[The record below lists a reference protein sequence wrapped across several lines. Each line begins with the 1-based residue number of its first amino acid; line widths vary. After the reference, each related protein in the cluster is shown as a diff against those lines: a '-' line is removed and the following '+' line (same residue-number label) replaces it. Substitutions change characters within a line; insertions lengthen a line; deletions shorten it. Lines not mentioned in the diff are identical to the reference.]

1 MKNVINIWIIF
12 YLHIV
17 LCVRCGSKC
26 PFDILVLPH
35 SARGPQQLLLLREL
49 SFLLGGGLSV
59 CDGRPPILCG
69 LPLCLRG
76 KIWSP
81 LCLRR
86 KIRPP
91 GTFCS
96 PRTTD
101 GHGRYHSSRCHT
113 QLTTFCR
120 FFWDRAS

>member
-49 SFLLGGGLSV
+49 SFFT
-59 CDGRPPILCG
+59 GREGCLFVMVGRQFFLVSPFVYGKKVGPPFAYAEKSD
-69 LPLCLRG
+69 PLV
-76 KIWSP
+76 
-81 LCLRR
+81 
-86 KIRPP
+86 
-91 GTFCS
+91 
-96 PRTTD
+96 
-101 GHGRYHSSRCHT
+101 
-113 QLTTFCR
+113 R
-120 FFWDRAS
+120 FAH